1 MPDEGLSLG
10 GDDEDDNDD
19 FFRVRCCCNISPRLY
34 EADDEPDD
42 RHDVDASDSTA
53 DDDCELEVPSLNVPD
68 ECVKKFPVTV
78 LG

>member
-19 FFRVRCCCNISPRLY
+19 FFRVRCCCSISPRLY
-34 EADDEPDD
+34 EADDEPD
-42 RHDVDASDSTA
+42 VDASDGDCPSKA
-53 DDDCELEVPSLNVPD
+53 VDDCELEVPSLNVPG